1 MIILGLTGSI
11 GMGKSTTL
19 KMFEDEGVATYSA
32 DAAVHQLYAGKA
44 APLIETAFPGTTQNG
59 KVDRQILSTKV
70 LGNPDA
76 FKQLEAIIHPL
87 VREAELKFIADA
99 KSSGATIAVVDI
111 PLLFETAGE
120 ARVDKILV
128 VTADPAIQRQR
139 VLARPGMTIEKFESI
154 VARQMKD
161 VDKRAKADFIIDT
174 GKGLDSARKAVR
186 TIIRK
191 LTANA

>member
-19 KMFEDEGVATYSA
+19 KMFEDEGIATYSA

-44 APLIETAFPGTTQNG
+44 VPLIEAAFPGTSKDG
-59 KVDRQILSTKV
+59 VVDRQILSTKV

-76 FKQLEAIIHPL
+76 LKKLEAIIHPL
-87 VREAELKFIADA
+87 VREAELKFIA
-99 KSSGATIAVVDI
+99 KSKLSGAKIAVVDI
-111 PLLFETAGE
+111 PLLFETAGQ

-139 VLARPGMTIEKFESI
+139 VLERPGMTIQKFESI
-154 VARQMKD
+154 LARQMKD
-161 VDKRAKADFIIDT
+161 ADKRAQADFIIDT
-174 GKGLDSARKAVR
+174 GKGLESARQNVR
-186 TIIRK
+186 SIIRK
-191 LTANA
+191 LTADA